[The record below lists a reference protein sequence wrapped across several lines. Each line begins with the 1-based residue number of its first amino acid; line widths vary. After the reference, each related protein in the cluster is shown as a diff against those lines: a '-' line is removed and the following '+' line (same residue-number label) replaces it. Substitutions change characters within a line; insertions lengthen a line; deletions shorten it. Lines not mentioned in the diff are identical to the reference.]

1 MFSHTELRHIL
12 EKAFEPT
19 PCRCTISTE
28 GTITLELLNPES
40 LARELVVPGIPV
52 ASLTGGRA
60 LAALV
65 RDVKERANRRQS
77 AEADPV
83 KRQG

>member
-1 MFSHTELRHIL
+1 MFSHNELRHIL
-12 EKAFEPT
+12 EKAFAPT
-19 PCRCTISTE
+19 PCRCTISQE

-40 LARELVVPGIPV
+40 HARELLVPGIPV
-52 ASLTGGRA
+52 ASLTGGRD

-65 RDVKERANRRQS
+65 RDVKERASRRH
-77 AEADPV
+77 AAAADPV

>member
-12 EKAFEPT
+12 EKAFDPT
-19 PCRCTISTE
+19 PCRCTISPE

-40 LARELVVPGIPV
+40 HARELLVPGIPV
-52 ASLTGGRA
+52 ASLTGGRD

-65 RDVKERANRRQS
+65 RDVKERASRRQN
-77 AEADPV
+77 AETAPI